1 MQMFFLAFYMP
12 ALLPPHA
19 AIYANLSINQ
29 LKTELQFVYNGRKV
43 SVLSSSFFYVFHVF
57 VFCIYCL
64 LYFVIN
70 LHQIPH
76 IFIHINTLSTHTHSY
91 IHNKLSLKYTKD
103 LKKQNHFQFMNLTLS
118 HDEPFSL

>member
-1 MQMFFLAFYMP
+1 MFSLAFYMP

-70 LHQIPH
+70 LQQIPH
-76 IFIHINTLSTHTHSY
+76 TFTHTLSTHTHSY

-103 LKKQNHFQFMNLTLS
+103 LKKKNNFQFINLALS
-118 HDEPFSL
+118 HEELSSL

>member
-1 MQMFFLAFYMP
+1 MQMFSLAFYMP
-12 ALLPPHA
+12 VLPPPNA

-70 LHQIPH
+70 LQQIPH
-76 IFIHINTLSTHTHSY
+76 TFTHKHTLSTHTHSY

-103 LKKQNHFQFMNLTLS
+103 LKKKTI
-118 HDEPFSL
+118 FSL